1 MHCAISMAA
10 AEETRESSNPAARPL
25 VVLPGGYRALPVRV
39 QQDEHIRYLYVK
51 QHHVRDVD
59 ASCTPSKALLVVGIP
74 PYCSQDNL
82 RFLFGKF
89 GVVES
94 VTLHEEANMPSTTDA
109 PSKYFNIGPDQ
120 GFKVAVVSFK
130 LLQGAKA
137 ALSYPVEEA
146 LDLSSNE
153 VPLITG
159 VTKWANEYKDK
170 IIVPEEMQ
178 AEIDDYMEKY
188 DKMEEEKARQQKE
201 LAVPDEEGWV
211 TVTRKGRLRGIP
223 RTTVAIRRLLQRE
236 RKQRAQRELLN
247 FYTWQRRESKRD
259 HIIQLR
265 RKFEE
270 DKQKIALMKAQRKF
284 RPF

>member
-1 MHCAISMAA
+1 MAA
-10 AEETRESSNPAARPL
+10 TEETRESANPAARPL

-39 QQDEHIRYLYVK
+39 QERKEHVRYIYVK
-51 QHHVRDVD
+51 EHRVREMA
-59 ASCTPSKALLVVGIP
+59 ASWTPGKALLVLGIP
-74 PYCSQDNL
+74 PYCSQENL
-82 RFLFGKF
+82 RLLFGKF

-94 VTLHEEANMPSTTDA
+94 VTLHKEADIPSATEA
-109 PSKYFNIGPDQ
+109 PSKYFNICPAQ
-120 GFKVAVVSFK
+120 GFKVAVVTFK
-130 LLQGAKA
+130 LLQDAKA
-137 ALSYPVEEA
+137 VLSYPVDEA

-153 VPLITG
+153 VPIITG
-159 VTKWANEYKDK
+159 VTKWAKEYKDK

-188 DKMEEEKARQQKE
+188 DKKEEEEAKKKNEAD
-201 LAVPDEEGWV
+201 VPDEEGWV
-211 TVTRKGRLRGIP
+211 TVTRKGRHRGIP
-223 RTTVAIRRLLQRE
+223 RTAVVMRRLLQRE
-236 RKQRAQRELLN
+236 RKQKAQRELLN

-265 RKFEE
+265 KKFEE